1 MYCYIYLLI
10 RKYMALEMF
19 KNYKN
24 KIENQLKQEDK
35 GNKK

>member
-1 MYCYIYLLI
+1 
-10 RKYMALEMF
+10 MALEMF

>member
-1 MYCYIYLLI
+1 
-10 RKYMALEMF
+10 MALEMF

-24 KIENQLKQEDK
+24 KIENQLKHEDK

>member
-1 MYCYIYLLI
+1 
-10 RKYMALEMF
+10 MALEMF

-24 KIENQLKQEDK
+24 EIENQLKQEDK